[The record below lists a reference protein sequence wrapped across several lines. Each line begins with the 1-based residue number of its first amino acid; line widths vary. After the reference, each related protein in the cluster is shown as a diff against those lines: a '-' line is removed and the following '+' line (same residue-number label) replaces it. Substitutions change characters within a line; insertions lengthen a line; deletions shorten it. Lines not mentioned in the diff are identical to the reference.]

1 MFENLLLISCSL
13 FGIIL
18 SPIIAMPDLGRNW
31 SLGCRASLDQMV
43 YLFKGRRM
51 LAQSL
56 LYQYK
61 GDSG

>member
-1 MFENLLLISCSL
+1 VFEYLLLISCSL

-18 SPIIAMPDLGRNW
+18 SPIIAMPDLGKNR
-31 SLGCRASLDQMV
+31 SLGCRV
-43 YLFKGRRM
+43 YMFKGRRM